1 LVIPAMLRVAAVL
14 LASAHDAP
22 AKVMVT
28 TPPVALAVAVQLVNP
43 LTKVTVGDAGTL
55 KAELNVAVMVLPAAR
70 WPLAEVVKPSV
81 HVAVEFAVWAEPE
94 KETTVGVVAAAITTL
109 EAGLAAVVSCE
120 VATLNPLAG

>member
-1 LVIPAMLRVAAVL
+1 MLRVAAVL

-81 HVAVEFAVWAEPE
+81 HVAVEFAVWGEPE
-94 KETTVGVVAAAITTL
+94 KETAVGVVAVMVMP
-109 EAGLAAVVSCE
+109 EEGLAAEVSPL
-120 VATLNPLAG
+120 VFTLKVMAP